1 MHFLWGGMTL
11 PQAEPSRPVK
21 SAALKSVRNHFL
33 NTFPAQE
40 SYFALYFYLPLVSM
54 NIPTSE
60 NALISH
66 LQILESIVPLP
77 LSSM

>member
-11 PQAEPSRPVK
+11 PQAEPSRPG
-21 SAALKSVRNHFL
+21 NHFL

-40 SYFALYFYLPLVSM
+40 SYFALCFYLPLGSM
-54 NIPTSE
+54 TVPTSE